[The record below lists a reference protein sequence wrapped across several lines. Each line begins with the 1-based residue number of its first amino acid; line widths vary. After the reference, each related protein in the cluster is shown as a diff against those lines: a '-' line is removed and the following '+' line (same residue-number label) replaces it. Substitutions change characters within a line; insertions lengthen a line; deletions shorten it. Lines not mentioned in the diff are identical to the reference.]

1 MSIKASLY
9 IPSLK
14 ISYTE
19 DRIKYIFG
27 VLGLGLV
34 DRIDFVPIMKTVA
47 GKEEKIECNKFKQAF
62 LYIDPREQFI
72 WHREIVSALDENKSH
87 KIYPNRGQNEYW
99 IVLKN
104 KEPMPYANTKLN
116 IHQLVH
122 NNSLLEARILELEEE
137 IKKLKGENVDICVD
151 NM

>member
-1 MSIKASLY
+1 MNSKVSLY
-9 IPSLK
+9 IPSVK

-19 DRIKYIFG
+19 DNIKYIFG
-27 VLGLGLV
+27 ILGLGLV
-34 DRIDFVPIMKTVA
+34 NRIDFVPIMKTVT

-62 LYIDPREQFI
+62 LYIDPRTQFI
-72 WHREIVSALDENKSH
+72 WRRDIVSALDENKAH
-87 KIYPNRGQNEYW
+87 KIYPNKDQNEYW
-99 IVLKN
+99 IILKN
-104 KEPMPYANTKLN
+104 KSPVPYATTELN

-137 IKKLKGENVDICVD
+137 IKKLKAENVD

>member
-47 GKEEKIECNKFKQAF
+47 GKEEKVECDKFKQAF

-72 WHREIVSALDENKSH
+72 WHREIVSALDENKAY
-87 KIYPNRGQNEYW
+87 KFYPNRGQNEYW
-99 IVLKN
+99 LILKN
-104 KEPMPYANTKLN
+104 KEPVPYANTKLN
-116 IHQLVH
+116 IHQLELY
-122 NNSLLEARILELEEE
+122 NSILEARILDLEEE
-137 IKKLKGENVDICVD
+137 IKKLKEEKVNNCVD